1 MLSKKLFQWPNIIL
15 FMSAVCVFSASC
27 AMIEKGGV
35 DDSAGPIQ
43 HQDNDAFI
51 ATGREVPKP
60 GETAPPLVP
69 EGPLKVTIEDA
80 ILIAL
85 ENNRSLVVERFNP
98 SIRRT
103 VEDQQTAVFDPVFTG
118 GAEYFYE
125 KNQQRRSDIPIVP
138 DNRLQESGI
147 GIGVSKFFSTGTDVD
162 VDLSTDY
169 TDTNTLGDLY
179 QTRLGLTVTQALLR
193 GAGADVNLARLR
205 QARLD
210 TRASQYELRGF
221 AEALLAQVEEAYWDY
236 ALSQRQIEIF
246 QESLKI
252 AGQQVRETEDMI
264 KVGKMAESELAAVQ
278 AEMALRRQDL
288 IDARSAMAKARLRL
302 LRLLNPPGSNIW
314 EREISLLYEPVL
326 PEVKLDQVETHAKL
340 ALRMR
345 PDLNQARLELQ
356 REELEIVRTK
366 NGLLPQMDLFIRLG
380 KTGYADSFG
389 GSVSDITGDSY
400 DVTGGI
406 SFEYPFGNR
415 DARASYRRSSIL
427 RNQAEASV
435 ENLAQLVELDV
446 QSAYIEVNRSKEQI
460 AATKSVR
467 RLQEEKLR
475 IETEK
480 FRVGRSTSFLVAQAQ
495 RDLVSSR
502 ISEVQAVV
510 TYLKALV
517 DFFRLEGSLL
527 ERRGITAPG
536 REPTTPS
543 LKKQ

>member
-1 MLSKKLFQWPNIIL
+1 
-15 FMSAVCVFSASC
+15 MSAVCVFSASC
-27 AMIEKGGV
+27 AMTKTGGI
-35 DDSAGPIQ
+35 DDGADPIQ
-43 HQDNDAFI
+43 HPDNDVFI
-51 ATGREVPKP
+51 AAGQEAHKT
-60 GETAPPLVP
+60 GETANSPVP
-69 EGPLKVTIEDA
+69 EGPLKVSIEDA
-80 ILIAL
+80 ILIAF

-98 SIRRT
+98 SVRRT
-103 VEDQQTAVFDPVFTG
+103 FEDKQTAVFDPVFSG
-118 GAEYFYE
+118 GAEFSYE
-125 KNQQRRSDIPIVP
+125 KNQQRRQDIPIVP
-138 DNRLQESGI
+138 ENRLRESGMEI
-147 GIGVSKFFSTGTDVD
+147 GASKFFSTGTDVE

-169 TDTNTLGDLY
+169 TDTNNLGVLY

-193 GAGADVNLARLR
+193 GAGTEVNLAQLR

-210 TRASQYELRGF
+210 TRVSQYELRGF
-221 AEALLAQVEEAYWDY
+221 AEALLAQVEDAYWDY

-246 QESLKI
+246 QESLKL
-252 AGQQVRETEDMI
+252 AGQQVSETEDMI
-264 KVGKMAESELAAVQ
+264 KVGKMAESELAAAQ

-288 IDARSAMAKARLRL
+288 IDARSATAKARLRL

-314 EREISLLYEPVL
+314 QREISLLYEPVL
-326 PEVKLDQVETHAKL
+326 PEVKLDKAETHAKL

-389 GSVSDITGDSY
+389 DSVSDITGDSY
-400 DVTGGI
+400 DLTAGI

-415 DARASYRRSSIL
+415 DARAGYRRSSIL

-460 AATKSVR
+460 AATKSIR

-480 FRVGRSTSFLVAQAQ
+480 FRVGRSTNFLVAQAQ

-510 TYLKALV
+510 NYLKALV

-527 ERRGITAPG
+527 ERRGIAAPG
-536 REPTTPS
+536 REPTNLS
-543 LKKQ
+543 SKKK